1 MAIRNFYL
9 KANIEGRETK
19 LAGGPRGKD
28 GGMSVVIT
36 QRNKKGIEEAVRIE
50 CFEVD
55 GELYTGVYM
64 NNELIGRYK
73 TER

>member
-9 KANIEGRETK
+9 KADIEGKETK
-19 LAGGPRGKD
+19 LTGGPRGKN

-36 QRNKKGIEEAVRIE
+36 QRNKNGIEEAVRIE